1 MRNSVKNL
9 PSAADSILFYGF
21 VKKWQAKLSLGDW
34 RIEQGIKPAKH
45 AMASVEF
52 NPAARLC
59 TYRLGDFGAE
69 QITEKSLEATVI
81 HELLHVLLFDLIQ
94 TATNKHTD
102 EELEAAEHRVINV
115 LEQILKATHD

>member
-1 MRNSVKNL
+1 MVARTKNL
-9 PSAADSILFYGF
+9 PTPADAQLFDDF

-34 RIEQGIKPAKH
+34 RIERGTKPAKS

-69 QITEKSLEATVI
+69 KITPKSLEATVI
-81 HELLHVLLFDLIQ
+81 HELLHVLLFDLIN
-94 TATNKHTD
+94 TASDKSTD

-115 LEQILKATHD
+115 LEQLLRE

>member
-1 MRNSVKNL
+1 MVARTKNL
-9 PSAADSILFYGF
+9 PTLADAKLFDDF

-34 RIEQGIKPAKH
+34 RIERGTKPAKS

-52 NPAARLC
+52 TPAARLC

-69 QITEKSLEATVI
+69 QITPKSLEATVI
-81 HELLHVLLFDLIQ
+81 HELLHVLLFDLIN
-94 TATNKHTD
+94 TASDKSTD

-115 LEQILKATHD
+115 LEQLLRGD